1 MDEMNLTGVTDLLG
15 ALWPVLLAL
24 AAGVLLV
31 ILVEAIWLL
40 VSAISGRHAR
50 RTHST

>member
-1 MDEMNLTGVTDLLG
+1 MDEMNLIGVTDLLE

-40 VSAISGRHAR
+40 VSAVTGRHAR
-50 RTHST
+50 RTHPT

>member
-1 MDEMNLTGVTDLLG
+1 MDEMNLIGVTDLLE
-15 ALWPVLLAL
+15 ALRPVLLAV

-40 VSAISGRHAR
+40 VSAVSGRHER
-50 RTHST
+50 RTHSS